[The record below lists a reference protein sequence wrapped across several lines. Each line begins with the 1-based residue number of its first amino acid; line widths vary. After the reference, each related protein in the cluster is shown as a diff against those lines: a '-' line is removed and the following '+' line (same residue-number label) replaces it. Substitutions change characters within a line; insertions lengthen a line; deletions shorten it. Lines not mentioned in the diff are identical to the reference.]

1 MESALRTYILAGGAV
16 DALVSDRMY
25 PGKMPQ
31 EPTLPLLVYQRVSG
45 PREHDM
51 DGAAGIANPRI
62 QIDAW
67 ATTYAGVKTLATAVR
82 KRLDGYSGDVGS
94 PAVNVIVAMLLND
107 RDLYDAE
114 TELWRISMDFEI
126 MHYEAIT

>member
-1 MESALRTYILAGGAV
+1 MESALRTYILAGTAV
-16 DALVSDRMY
+16 ADLVGTRMY

-51 DGAAGIANPRI
+51 NGAAGIANPRI

-67 ATTYAGVKTLATAVR
+67 ATTYAGTKALATAVR
-82 KRLDGYSGDVGS
+82 KRLDGYSGDTGS

-107 RDLYDAE
+107 RDFYDAE
-114 TELWRISMDFEI
+114 TELWRVSMDFEV
-126 MHYEAIT
+126 MHHEAIT